1 MKLLLSG
8 IVVFSG
14 FGLTEIKPVRAQVS
28 TAFQKQAENK
38 VFYTYYN
45 KKIPLIL
52 QENTFTA
59 QNFANYSAERE
70 YLEQKTYT
78 EEPLPVLSSQYKTED
93 EVILP
98 SEIIVSFDEELSQ
111 SRKKSILQRYN
122 LKIIRKLRF
131 SKNRYLVKSTSM
143 SGTSVLNIANRLY
156 QVNGVKSATPN
167 FIMHS
172 KSNTQ

>member
-1 MKLLLSG
+1 MRLLLYG
-8 IVVFSG
+8 ILVFSWLE
-14 FGLTEIKPVRAQVS
+14 LTEIKPLRAQVS
-28 TAFQKQAENK
+28 TTLQKQAENK

-45 KKIPLIL
+45 KKVPLIL
-52 QENTFTA
+52 QENIFTA
-59 QNFANYSAERE
+59 QNFASYSGEQE

-98 SEIIVSFDEELSQ
+98 SEIIVSFDEELPQ
-111 SRKKSILQRYN
+111 SRRKSILQKHN

-131 SKNRYLVKSTSM
+131 SENRYLVKATSI
-143 SGTSVLNIANRLY
+143 SGTSILNIANRLY